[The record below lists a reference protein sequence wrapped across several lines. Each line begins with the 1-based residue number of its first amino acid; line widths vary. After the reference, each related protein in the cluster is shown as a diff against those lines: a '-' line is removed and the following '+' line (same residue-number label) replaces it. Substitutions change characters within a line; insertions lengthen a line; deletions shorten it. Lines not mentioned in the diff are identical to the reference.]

1 MNINEV
7 YQAENK
13 SYYYLGLISQVFQG
27 NAVIQVENLS
37 LLSYRRIRNESFVPN
52 TINFYVL
59 VDAEN
64 GMFLGKVFQSKLP
77 NNETVHQRMN
87 RGQQDNVY
95 PELSIDIVGYIPYEE
110 DQFTLPGMKTVGI
123 GDKVYLA
130 NQAIM
135 AKFAGSYELGQG
147 SEPQMEAFAKVDYN
161 GFAHDLKLQPKTLFD
176 HHLMT
181 IGTTNSGKSTSAL
194 AILDKAIQAGIKV
207 LIVDPTGEY
216 SETFSDYEIDKC
228 TLGED
233 AFVSPASLTD
243 QQWSSL
249 FGTNNSS
256 QPALLHNA
264 IRSLRYIKKCDSEHK
279 TLVKHDQPISVIE
292 EKLESLTDQ
301 DLDFDLE
308 NLPEQIMEEAVA
320 PNTKKKYEKKDFNLS
335 NSIFLEAKVSDIL
348 KNTQLLEFFNSKST
362 ENGDLLKTLKYFCHG
377 KRSLYINSSRVGTG
391 DSIGATI
398 IDLISRNIIAEEI
411 ETPFVIFIDEVHRYT
426 KDYEESGLTL
436 IAREGRKRGIFLFL
450 TTQSPNDVNP
460 TLLGQVGTMLIHRLT
475 SFEEINTISN
485 HITTE
490 TRKLVTKLNTGEAI
504 LASVNLADDL
514 VLKVAKSS
522 RKHNNATP
530 SLVTEI
536 AGSTD
541 VGNDYVS
548 GESSGPIRN
557 PEL

>member
-37 LLSYRRIRNESFVPN
+37 LLSYRRIRNEAFVSN

-135 AKFAGSYELGQG
+135 AKFAVSYELGQG

-207 LIVDPTGEY
+207 LIIDPTGEY
-216 SETFSDYEIDKC
+216 SETFSDSEMDKC
-228 TLGED
+228 TLGKD
-233 AFVSPASLTD
+233 AFVSPASLTEP
-243 QQWSSL
+243 QWASL
-249 FGTNNSS
+249 FGTNDNA
-256 QPALLHNA
+256 QPALLHKA
-264 IRSLRYIKKCDSEHK
+264 IQSLRYIKRYKPCSKIFNKKGE
-279 TLVKHDQPISVIE
+279 SVQ
-292 EKLESLTDQ
+292 KVDAMLR
-301 DLDFDLE
+301 DLDDEDRDFDLE
-308 NLPEQIMEEAVA
+308 KLSAQIIAEAV
-320 PNTKKKYEKKDFNLS
+320 ESRWSKDKGEYIYLESGFAIN
-335 NSIFLEAKVSDIL
+335 NSVYLKDKVSYKL
-348 KNTQLLEFFNSKST
+348 KNTQLLKFFNSRNSR
-362 ENGDLLKTLKYFCHG
+362 NNDLLKRLTSFCHG
-377 KRSLYINSSRVGTG
+377 ERSLYINSSLVGSE
-391 DSIGATI
+391 DSTGATI
-398 IDLISRNIIAEEI
+398 IDLIARKLITEEI
-411 ETPFVIFIDEVHRYT
+411 KTPFVIFIDEVHRYT
-426 KDYEESGLTL
+426 KDHEESGLTL
-436 IAREGRKRGIFLFL
+436 IAREGRKKGIFLFL

-460 TLLGQVGTMLIHRLT
+460 ILLSQVGTMLIHRLT
-475 SFEEINTISN
+475 SFEEINAISN

-490 TRKLVTKLNTGEAI
+490 TRKLITKLNTGEAI

-514 VLKVAKSS
+514 VLKVAKSG
-522 RKHNNATP
+522 RKHNNDTP
-530 SLVTEI
+530 SLAETNMNV
-536 AGSTD
+536 
-541 VGNDYVS
+541 
-548 GESSGPIRN
+548 
-557 PEL
+557 

>member
-37 LLSYRRIRNESFVPN
+37 LLSYRRIRNEAFVPN

-147 SEPQMEAFAKVDYN
+147 SEPQMEAFAKIDYN
-161 GFAHDLKLQPKTLFD
+161 GVAHDLKLQPKTLFD

-194 AILDKAIQAGIKV
+194 AILDKAIEAGIKV
-207 LIVDPTGEY
+207 LIIDPTGEY

-249 FGTNNSS
+249 FGTNNTRIASS
-256 QPALLHNA
+256 
-264 IRSLRYIKKCDSEHK
+264 
-279 TLVKHDQPISVIE
+279 
-292 EKLESLTDQ
+292 
-301 DLDFDLE
+301 
-308 NLPEQIMEEAVA
+308 
-320 PNTKKKYEKKDFNLS
+320 
-335 NSIFLEAKVSDIL
+335 
-348 KNTQLLEFFNSKST
+348 
-362 ENGDLLKTLKYFCHG
+362 
-377 KRSLYINSSRVGTG
+377 
-391 DSIGATI
+391 
-398 IDLISRNIIAEEI
+398 
-411 ETPFVIFIDEVHRYT
+411 
-426 KDYEESGLTL
+426 
-436 IAREGRKRGIFLFL
+436 
-450 TTQSPNDVNP
+450 
-460 TLLGQVGTMLIHRLT
+460 
-475 SFEEINTISN
+475 
-485 HITTE
+485 
-490 TRKLVTKLNTGEAI
+490 
-504 LASVNLADDL
+504 
-514 VLKVAKSS
+514 
-522 RKHNNATP
+522 
-530 SLVTEI
+530 
-536 AGSTD
+536 
-541 VGNDYVS
+541 
-548 GESSGPIRN
+548 
-557 PEL
+557 

>member
-37 LLSYRRIRNESFVPN
+37 LLSYRRIRNEAFVPN

-147 SEPQMEAFAKVDYN
+147 SEPQMEAFAKIDYN
-161 GFAHDLKLQPKTLFD
+161 GVAHDLKLQPKTLFD

-194 AILDKAIQAGIKV
+194 AILDKAIEAGIKV
-207 LIVDPTGEY
+207 LIIDPTGEY

-362 ENGDLLKTLKYFCHG
+362 ENGDLFKTLKYFCHG
-377 KRSLYINSSRVGTG
+377 KRSLY
-391 DSIGATI
+391 
-398 IDLISRNIIAEEI
+398 
-411 ETPFVIFIDEVHRYT
+411 
-426 KDYEESGLTL
+426 
-436 IAREGRKRGIFLFL
+436 
-450 TTQSPNDVNP
+450 
-460 TLLGQVGTMLIHRLT
+460 M
-475 SFEEINTISN
+475 
-485 HITTE
+485 
-490 TRKLVTKLNTGEAI
+490 
-504 LASVNLADDL
+504 
-514 VLKVAKSS
+514 
-522 RKHNNATP
+522 
-530 SLVTEI
+530 
-536 AGSTD
+536 TD
-541 VGNDYVS
+541 CK
-548 GESSGPIRN
+548 I
-557 PEL
+557 

>member
-37 LLSYRRIRNESFVPN
+37 LLSYRRIRNEAFVPN

-147 SEPQMEAFAKVDYN
+147 SEPQMEAFAKIDYN
-161 GFAHDLKLQPKTLFD
+161 GVAHDLKLQPKTLFD

-194 AILDKAIQAGIKV
+194 AILDKAIEAGIKV
-207 LIVDPTGEY
+207 LIIDPTGEY

-362 ENGDLLKTLKYFCHG
+362 ENGDLFKTLKYFCHG

-536 AGSTD
+536 SGSTD

>member
-37 LLSYRRIRNESFVPN
+37 LLSYRRIRNEAFVSN

-123 GDKVYLA
+123 GNKVYLA

-161 GFAHDLKLQPKTLFD
+161 GVAHDLKLQPKTLFD

-181 IGTTNSGKSTSAL
+181 VGTTNSGKSTSAL
-194 AILDKAIQAGIKV
+194 AILDKAIEAGIKV
-207 LIVDPTGEY
+207 LIIDPTGEY
-216 SETFSDYEIDKC
+216 SETFSDSEMDKC
-228 TLGED
+228 TLGKD
-233 AFVSPASLTD
+233 AFVSPASLTEL
-243 QQWSSL
+243 QWASL
-249 FGTNNSS
+249 FGTNDNA
-256 QPALLHNA
+256 QPALLHRS
-264 IRSLRYIKKCDSEHK
+264 IQSLRWIKKCKSTEDAFIKDKKSVDEVDK
-279 TLVKHDQPISVIE
+279 TLKQ
-292 EKLESLTDQ
+292 LTDN
-301 DLDFDLE
+301 DRNFDLKK
-308 NLPEQIMEEAVA
+308 LPKQIMEEGVIVRSGH
-320 PNTKKKYEKKDFNLS
+320 YFKDDFSLK
-335 NSIFLEAKVSDIL
+335 NSIFLKEKVDYKFES
-348 KNTQLLEFFNSKST
+348 TQLLNFIDSEKS
-362 ENGDLLKTLKYFCHG
+362 EKNNLFEKLKRFCQG
-377 KRSLYINSSRVGTG
+377 KHSLYINSSLVGTA
-391 DSIGATI
+391 DSIGVTI
-398 IDLISRNIIAEEI
+398 VDLIARKLITEKIG
-411 ETPFVIFIDEVHRYT
+411 TPFVIFIDEVHRYT
-426 KDYEESGLTL
+426 KDYGESGLTL
-436 IAREGRKRGIFLFL
+436 IAREGRKKGIFLFL
-450 TTQSPNDVNP
+450 TTQNPNDVNP

-475 SFEEINTISN
+475 SFEEINAISN

-490 TRKLVTKLNTGEAI
+490 TRKLIMKLNTGEAI

-514 VLKVAKSS
+514 VLKVVKSG

-530 SLVTEI
+530 SLVTEML
-536 AGSTD
+536 GSTD

-548 GESSGPIRN
+548 GESSALFKN
-557 PEL
+557 PES